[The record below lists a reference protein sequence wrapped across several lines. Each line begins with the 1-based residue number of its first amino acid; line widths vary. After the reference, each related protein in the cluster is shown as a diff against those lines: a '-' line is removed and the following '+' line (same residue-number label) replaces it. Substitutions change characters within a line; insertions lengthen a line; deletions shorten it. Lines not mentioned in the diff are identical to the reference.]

1 MAEEKKVVDA
11 PVEEAKEEELTFR
24 KPTDRDYEVLRYMI
38 VTEKSQKLAATNNV
52 ITLRVTNDTN
62 KTEIRSAV
70 QAVFQVKVKKVNT
83 VTMPIKKLSARRG
96 YHQPFKK
103 AYVYVDRAFDLGK
116 IANQVAAEDRK

>member
-1 MAEEKKVVDA
+1 MAEKKKKEA
-11 PVEEAKEEELTFR
+11 VEEQEETLQFR

-38 VTEKSQKLAATNNV
+38 VTEKSQKLTTEDNV
-52 ITLRVTNDTN
+52 ITLRVAKDAN

-83 VTMPIKKLSARRG
+83 VTMPVKKLSARRG
-96 YHQPFKK
+96 YRQPFKK
-103 AYVYVDRAFDLGK
+103 AYVFVDKAFDLGQ

>member
-38 VTEKSQKLAATNNV
+38 VTEKSTTNNV

-62 KTEIRSAV
+62 KIEIRSAV

-96 YHQPFKK
+96 YRQPFKK
-103 AYVYVDRAFDLGK
+103 AYVYVDRAFNLGK

>member
-1 MAEEKKVVDA
+1 MAEKKKTEA
-11 PVEEAKEEELTFR
+11 VEEQEETLQFR

-38 VTEKSQKLAATNNV
+38 VTEKSQKLTTEDNV
-52 ITLRVTNDTN
+52 ITLRVAKDAN

-83 VTMPIKKLSARRG
+83 VTMPVKKLSARRG
-96 YHQPFKK
+96 YRQPFKK
-103 AYVYVDRAFDLGK
+103 AYVFVDKAFDLGQ

>member
-38 VTEKSQKLAATNNV
+38 VTEKSQKLATTNNV

-70 QAVFQVKVKKVNT
+70 QAV
-83 VTMPIKKLSARRG
+83 
-96 YHQPFKK
+96 
-103 AYVYVDRAFDLGK
+103 
-116 IANQVAAEDRK
+116 